1 MTTEQEA
8 EPEVEP
14 PPPLPAF
21 VRKLLAMPNE
31 PEAEPEV
38 EPLQPPIDKKE
49 QLDGMMHQDLRRYC
63 SQ

>member
-1 MTTEQEA
+1 MTTEPEA
-8 EPEVEP
+8 EPDVEP

-38 EPLQPPIDKKE
+38 EPPQPPLDKKNS
-49 QLDGMMHQDLRRYC
+49 LMG
-63 SQ
+63 